1 LFSEFS
7 LNLLLEREFKKMAY
21 QKYRQK
27 RLSINHNKIVVAN
40 ALILSI
46 FMKNIR
52 FFFFVLGD
60 DILNDGDNDN
70 QYLTSASG
78 FNILTFWR
86 KNNV

>member
-1 LFSEFS
+1 
-7 LNLLLEREFKKMAY
+7 MAY